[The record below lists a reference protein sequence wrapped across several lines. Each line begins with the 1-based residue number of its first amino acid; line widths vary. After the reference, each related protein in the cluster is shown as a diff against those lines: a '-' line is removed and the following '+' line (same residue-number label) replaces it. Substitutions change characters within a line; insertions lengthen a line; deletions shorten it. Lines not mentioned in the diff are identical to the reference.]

1 MAEGE
6 QFDQDASGS
15 IDRNEMHDAI
25 KHINPHFNVNGIVSA
40 RASFYAY
47 VHCARMCVCVCVC
60 ACVCVRVCVC
70 VCVCV
75 STCIHG
81 S

>member
-1 MAEGE
+1 MCTLTCNGLFANKDSDMAEGE

-47 VHCARMCVCVCVC
+47 VHCARM
-60 ACVCVRVCVC
+60 
-70 VCVCV
+70 
-75 STCIHG
+75 
-81 S
+81 